1 MSRVHFASFVSARKL
16 LLCLVALVL
25 VAPACSVFGTPPA
38 ATVNGDEIDVE
49 TIQGEIDAIQA
60 NDAFAAS
67 LEQVY
72 GFPATDPQV
81 EGAFDTALLA
91 NVLSL
96 RVWFEVLGER
106 VEDDGLQPLLDAAIA
121 DVTETLPP
129 QFDSSFGDG
138 AWEAFPAEF
147 RDDIIV
153 QFALPQMLQ
162 EWARDEVGDNPETYF
177 EAHPEAFEEICVEHV
192 LVGAQGGRTPAQTQQ
207 EANALLDRI
216 EDGED
221 FTTIATDESDDPAA
235 AAEGG
240 ALGCGSR
247 ASLQFDATFEESA
260 FALEEGEISEPV
272 QTQFGS
278 HLIRVTE
285 RTTPSSFDDVE
296 DSAEQ
301 VMANAVAELQNDYLF
316 DTICGAD
323 VDVNPRYGTWSRS
336 SCDELAP
343 ELLPRVEPPDGP
355 RVDDADA
362 ELEEAPSGF

>member
-1 MSRVHFASFVSARKL
+1 MSRVHFASFVSVRKL
-16 LLCLVALVL
+16 LLFLVALVL
-25 VAPACSVFGTPPA
+25 VAPACSVFGTQPLA
-38 ATVNGDEIDVE
+38 KVNGDEIELD
-49 TIQGEIDAIQA
+49 TIQGEIDAIQD
-60 NDAFAAS
+60 NRAFAAS

-72 GFPATDPQV
+72 GFPATDAAAG
-81 EGAFDTALLA
+81 GAFDTALLA

-96 RVWFEVLGER
+96 RVWFNVLGQR
-106 VEDDGLQPLLDAAIA
+106 VKDDGMQPLLDDAIA
-121 DVTETLPP
+121 DVSETLPE
-129 QFDSSFGDG
+129 QFDASFGEG
-138 AWEAFPAEF
+138 AWDAFPAEF
-147 RDDIIV
+147 RDDVIV

-162 EWARDEVGDNPETYF
+162 AWARDQVGDDPEAYF
-177 EAHPEAFEEICVEHV
+177 DAHPEAFEEICVEHV

-221 FTTIATDESDDPAA
+221 FTAIATNESDDPAA

-247 ASLQFDATFEESA
+247 AALQFDPTFEAAA

-285 RTTPSSFDDVE
+285 RSTPSSFEDVT

-301 VMANAVAELQNDYLF
+301 VMANAVAELQNEYLF
-316 DTICGAD
+316 DTICDAD
-323 VDVNPRYGTWSRS
+323 VDVNPRYGTWTRS

-343 ELLPRVEPPDGP
+343 DLLPRVEPPDGP
-355 RVDDADA
+355 VSTDPEP
-362 ELEEAPSGF
+362 ELEETPSGF